1 MRTLPPRPGQLL
13 SHGSNM
19 IKRPTQYAV
28 RATQEERHMARI
40 VAEYDGVSISDVI
53 RLNFLH
59 RYRELTGKAV
69 PVLCAKHRREE
80 CVICPRT

>member
-1 MRTLPPRPGQLL
+1 
-13 SHGSNM
+13 
-19 IKRPTQYAV
+19 
-28 RATQEERHMARI
+28 MARI